1 MNRKTVFPHLRR
13 RICLFLTA
21 ACLIAGTA
29 GCSLFTDPDRNGGS
43 NGPGAVS
50 AIRQEEIRK
59 TGSFRCFLPP
69 DTPDAVRILL
79 LRTGSR
85 MKLTPSF
92 RTSDP
97 RIFPGMLRSGY
108 ADAAY
113 SPISETGAE
122 QLQLRSIALPVG
134 GLLLIRPDDPVWEEQ
149 LREAIPQE

>member
-1 MNRKTVFPHLRR
+1 MNRKRFFP
-13 RICLFLTA
+13 LFLTA
-21 ACLIAGTA
+21 AVCLIAGTA
-29 GCSLFTDPDRNGGS
+29 GCGLFSDSQGDPEDGS
-43 NGPGAVS
+43 GTVS
-50 AIRQEEIRK
+50 VLRQEEIRQ

-97 RIFPGMLRSGY
+97 RTFPAMLRGGY

-113 SPISETGAE
+113 GTIPEAE
-122 QLQLRSIALPVG
+122 AERLQLRCIPLPVG
-134 GLLLIRPDDPVWEEQ
+134 GVLLIRPDDPVWEKQ
-149 LREAIPQE
+149 LRGAIPRE